1 MKAGKR
7 VEARERVGQEKL
19 VRERVRERGEKV
31 GQECVGR
38 EWGKRTRESGV
49 SEIGRKKERG
59 RRQE

>member
-49 SEIGRKKERG
+49 SEIGERVL
-59 RRQE
+59 